1 MKDIQLYKNLD
12 EIFTDERRSEIIR
25 RVFENKTKTN
35 LSIRKM
41 KEGGEADKN
50 EVYTPYEFLH
60 ELLPKVY
67 GRKYV
72 VSDAEAERMT
82 KDIEKEE
89 AELNQYVLEQIQK
102 FNVSRIYDIS
112 EEQIIT
118 DIEIRRKT
126 LASKKIFI
134 SESEL
139 LAYLYCHPEVDSSL
153 YVKKADYNLQE
164 MISKGLVMLE
174 WQKPYFSEALNKT
187 IEGVVKYV
195 YVHEYLSGNLYKK
208 LSDLK
213 SAYTLIMENSGMTPE
228 QAKNQLDKQID
239 ALTNNFP
246 KQAEIT
252 LKDYNRINIH
262 PSSTFADEIF
272 RVKED
277 DWAEEG
283 LSYGGTLK
291 NAFRWW
297 LDYHMDITLLQKAT
311 KTSIKKYF
319 IDLSKAEDSSQQ
331 NERRQAYSDG
341 ERVFPI
347 FLNDALNQN
356 CKIRLQYAWNELYNN
371 YTDVVYGKIPVAL
384 TCSKKWKGGQDFLPN
399 ETQIQSVQYIKT
411 SGSGLLAYGVG
422 VGKTASSI
430 LNISYAFDHKMSK
443 KALFCVPNPTYYK
456 WMLEIQGGEQIEYIV
471 DYTEDGVSQSSVYA
485 DLKEAKKFEK
495 EVGGKLR
502 ENVKYIKGIL
512 PHLPPI
518 VELYNLGEEYVMNI
532 KNYTDEEML
541 QIKNMDMAVDIIKAF
556 SESYTFENESENAK
570 LRKYYDDFE
579 PTNLMEKY
587 IKYVREESL
596 SQKTPEPK
604 VDSPKKYLQKIV
616 DNYRKQLPFILG
628 TLKEFPDNTIF
639 ICTYEGLRY
648 LGKRLEDSYELGNP
662 DSLFGTLFHE
672 LSQGEQ
678 IDNFV
683 RYGKKSGLATKL
695 EDVIYGI
702 DDKRKIDIN
711 DLGLDYA
718 VFDESHYF
726 KKVFTASKGLPDD
739 KSYSVRADGYI
750 FRKDR
755 KYTIGGTS
763 DLPSTRS
770 LNAWSITR
778 IIQEQN
784 NGANVIQMT
793 ATPFTNKPS
802 EIFSMLALTNYKRL
816 IDSGFKYMQEFF
828 DVFMEITFVLR
839 TTSSQ
844 KVVRQETLNGF
855 NNLPQM
861 RKLIY
866 GIMDYKSG
874 EDANIKRPEKI
885 LYPSIVEG
893 RETLIPATPQ
903 QEVMF
908 RDIKSYISGELAF
921 SELCGDITEAT
932 ETNIADLS
940 DSELLSYIEE
950 YGSESQKEKFVD
962 VDLTEE
968 LRDELVAI
976 VTKLTKKEQ
985 TVDEEEVE
993 DEEEKKFIRVAKGIN
1008 LMKQVTLSP
1017 YLSTCSKESKLEPT
1031 YQQYV
1036 KSSPKLQYTIECIN
1050 SIHQYEK
1057 ENNLRKSGIVMYM
1070 NMGVHP
1076 AFKGYKWQEGGFE
1089 KIKKYFVE
1097 NYGYKLSEI
1106 SIIHGKISRIEKEK
1120 EKNKFLA
1127 GISTVLIGSSTIST
1141 GVDLQN
1147 NSSALFMCA
1156 FDWNPTD
1163 NEQVNGRIHRQGNRF
1178 AKIRIVYPM
1187 VANSSDVLI
1196 FGSLIQKTNR
1206 IKSIWDK
1213 DDKGTT
1219 LDLKDF
1225 DPDYYEKEL
1234 LTDPKDRT
1242 RLWVAE
1248 KTGEISDEIN
1258 YYTARIESLR
1268 TAKDEIE
1275 TYTKY
1280 KPVMQG
1286 LLTALDHFKKE
1297 KTRQE
1302 GVQSIETKRYDII
1315 EEFADDEVKLAKEL
1329 AKLRK
1334 DTYDY
1339 KNDPDGRYVVDD
1351 YYSLSDEDLLTKVN
1365 SQLSSNADSYWMKNI
1380 YDGNEDFRQFYN
1392 FVIQYYPKFTNGYF
1406 NPTNPEEYVYAN
1418 IGSSYRIP
1426 DLANKWKGSLR
1437 AMKKIREQ
1445 LAILGIEFEN
1455 ISTAVQT
1462 MTERAEELKNDM
1474 ANISAKAPEMF
1485 QLFSVEAEAKKEVT
1499 PTISERVM
1507 EFAEMHYILHEQIST
1522 FSIDRA
1528 KVVELPDAKLDI
1540 KPKVE
1545 EKESKEKEEISVSS
1559 EADYLKNKIEAF
1571 KLLIDIEDDKS
1582 EIKYLKDKVEAFELL
1597 LELEGL

>member
-41 KEGGEADKN
+41 KEGGKAD
-50 EVYTPYEFLH
+50 ESDVYTPYEFLH

-67 GRKYV
+67 GRNYV

-102 FNVSRIYDIS
+102 FDVSRIYDIS

-118 DIEIRRKT
+118 DIEVRRKT
-126 LASKKIFI
+126 LASRKIFI
-134 SESEL
+134 SESEM
-139 LAYLYCHPEVDSSL
+139 LAYLYCHPEIDSKL
-153 YVKKADYNLQE
+153 YVKNADFNLQSL
-164 MISKGLVMLE
+164 ISKGLVMLE
-174 WQKPYFSEALNKT
+174 WEKPYFNEVLNQQVEGT
-187 IEGVVKYV
+187 IKYV
-195 YVHEYLSGNLYKK
+195 YRYEYLSGNLYKK
-208 LSDLK
+208 LTNLQSD
-213 SAYTLIMENSGMTPE
+213 YTLIMESSGMTTE
-228 QAKNQLDKQID
+228 QAKIQLDKQIELLK
-239 ALTNNFP
+239 ANFP

-262 PSSTFADEIF
+262 PNSTFADEIF
-272 RVKED
+272 YVKID
-277 DWAEEG
+277 DWADEG
-283 LSYGGTLK
+283 LTFDGSLK
-291 NAFRWW
+291 RAFTWW

-311 KTSIKKYF
+311 KSSIKKYF
-319 IDLSKAEDSSQQ
+319 IEIAKAEDSSQQ

-341 ERVFPI
+341 ERIFPI

-356 CKIRLQYAWNELYNN
+356 CKVRLQYAWNELYNN
-371 YTDVVYGKIPVAL
+371 YTDVTYGKIPVAL
-384 TCSKKWKGGQDFLPN
+384 TCSKKWKSGQDFLPN

-430 LNISYAFDHKMSK
+430 LNISYAFDHKLCK

-456 WMLEIQGGEQIEYIV
+456 WILEIKGGEQVEYIV
-471 DYTEDGVSQSSVYA
+471 DYTEDGVAQSSVYA

-495 EVGGKLR
+495 EVGGKLK
-502 ENVKYIKGIL
+502 ENIKMIKGIL

-532 KNYTDEEML
+532 KNYSDEEMI
-541 QIKNMDMAVDIIKAF
+541 QIKNMDMALDIVKNF
-556 SESYTFENESENAK
+556 PENYTLDNESQNAK
-570 LRKYYDDFE
+570 LKKYYDDFE
-579 PTNLMEKY
+579 ATNLMEQY
-587 IKYVREESL
+587 LKYVRAEAFA
-596 SQKTPEPK
+596 QKTPEPK

-628 TLKEFPDNTIF
+628 TIKEFPENTIF

-648 LGKRLEDSYELGNP
+648 LGKKLDAPYELGDNS
-662 DSLFGTLFHE
+662 SLFGRLFNE
-672 LSQGEQ
+672 LSQGEEVN
-678 IDNFV
+678 NFV

-695 EDVIYGI
+695 EDVMYGI

-711 DLGLDYA
+711 NLGLDYA

-726 KKVFTASKGLPDD
+726 KKVFTASKGLPDTRRW
-739 KSYSVRADGYI
+739 STREDGYI
-750 FRKDR
+750 YRKDR

-784 NGANVIQMT
+784 YGANVIQMT

-816 IDSGFKYMQEFF
+816 VDSGFKYMQEFF

-885 LYPSIVEG
+885 LYPSIAEN
-893 RETLIPATPQ
+893 RQTLIPATPQ

-908 RDIKSYISGELAF
+908 RDIKSYISGDLAF

-940 DSELLSYIEE
+940 DAELITYIEE
-950 YGSESQKEKFVD
+950 YGSESQKERFID

-968 LRDELVAI
+968 LRDELVGI
-976 VTKLTKKEQ
+976 VTKLTKKEKE
-985 TVDEEEVE
+985 VNEEEVE

-1031 YQQYV
+1031 YEQYI
-1036 KSSPKLQYTIECIN
+1036 KSSPKLEYTIECIN
-1050 SIHQYEK
+1050 SIHKYESD
-1057 ENNLRKSGIVMYM
+1057 NNLRKSGIVMYM

-1076 AFKGYKWQEGGFE
+1076 AFKGYKWKEGGFE
-1089 KIKKYFVE
+1089 KIKNYFVN
-1097 NYGYKLSEI
+1097 NYGYKPSEI

-1248 KTGEISDEIN
+1248 KTGELSDEIN
-1258 YYTARIESLR
+1258 YSNARVESLR
-1268 TAKDEIE
+1268 NARDEIQ
-1275 TYTKY
+1275 TYSQF

-1286 LLTALDHFKKE
+1286 LLTSLDHFKKE

-1302 GVQSIETKRYDII
+1302 GIQSIETKRNDII
-1315 EEFADDEVKLAKEL
+1315 EEFGEDDEKLAKEL

-1339 KNDPDGRYVVDD
+1339 KNDPDGRYVIDD

-1365 SQLSSNADSYWMKNI
+1365 SQISSNADSYWMKNL
-1380 YDGNEDFRQFYN
+1380 YDNYENFRQYYN
-1392 FVIQYYPKFTNGYF
+1392 FLIEKYPKFTNGNF
-1406 NPTNPEEYVYAN
+1406 NLNNPEEYVYAN
-1418 IGSSYRIP
+1418 LSSAYRIP
-1426 DLANKWKGSLR
+1426 DFANKWKGALR
-1437 AMKKIREQ
+1437 SMKKVREQ

-1455 ISTAVQT
+1455 IDGAVT
-1462 MTERAEELKNDM
+1462 TLNERAEELKNEM
-1474 ANISAKAPEMF
+1474 ANVQAKAPEMF
-1485 QLFSVEAEAKKEVT
+1485 QIFSAEAEAKKDVT

-1507 EFAEMHYILHEQIST
+1507 EFSQMHYILNEQMST
-1522 FSIDRA
+1522 FAIDRA
-1528 KVVELPDAKLDI
+1528 KVVEVPDAKLDI
-1540 KPKVE
+1540 KPQAEKKESDKKE
-1545 EKESKEKEEISVSS
+1545 EKSVSS
-1559 EADYLKNKIEAF
+1559 EANYLEDKIDAF
-1571 KLLIDIEDDKS
+1571 NLLLEIEDDKS
-1582 EIKYLKDKVEAFELL
+1582 EISYLKDKVEAFELL
-1597 LELEGL
+1597 LELE